1 MAAPAHGLAP
11 LAGAGLA
18 FLGVKSLRALVDVLM
33 TRWSAGLRSLQRLP
47 LPRYLPL
54 QELFQHRA
62 VAYEG
67 KPAIAAGASVIE
79 TPKEV
84 KIMPGGD
91 RTGPLG
97 AGPRTGR
104 GMGDCSGYDRP
115 GFANQATVFRG
126 GFGFGHGSAGA
137 RLAASLFC
145 YRHPLVNPP
154 HGAET
159 ADLKAQADL
168 LKAQLDAIQK
178 RVEELT
184 SQ

>member
-1 MAAPAHGLAP
+1 
-11 LAGAGLA
+11 
-18 FLGVKSLRALVDVLM
+18 
-33 TRWSAGLRSLQRLP
+33 
-47 LPRYLPL
+47 
-54 QELFQHRA
+54 
-62 VAYEG
+62 
-67 KPAIAAGASVIE
+67 
-79 TPKEV
+79 
-84 KIMPGGD
+84 MPGGD

-126 GFGFGHGSAGA
+126 GFGFGHGSAG
-137 RLAASLFC
+137 RGW
-145 YRHPLVNPP
+145 RHRFFATGIQGQLTPTPEQ
-154 HGAET
+154 ET

-178 RVEELT
+178 RIEELT